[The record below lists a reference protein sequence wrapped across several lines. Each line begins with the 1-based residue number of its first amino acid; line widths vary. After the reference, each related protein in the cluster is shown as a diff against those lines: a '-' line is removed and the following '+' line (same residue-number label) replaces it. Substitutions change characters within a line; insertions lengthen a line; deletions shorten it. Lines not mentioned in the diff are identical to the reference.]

1 MVYTSEV
8 IPFTL
13 KISNLWSDYVCAQS
27 RDFLRR
33 EGITHVVNCSPA
45 TCPNLFEDEFF
56 YQNIDITDEASTD
69 ILVVMCLFV
78 EAAEKILAEGGKI
91 YVHCYQGISRAPSMI
106 LGFLIWREGTTLE
119 SALGSL
125 REKYQKADP
134 NLGFLLQLEYFAGRT
149 RLSPASPDY
158 KIPFFEPKMEMVS
171 SSN

>member
-91 YVHCYQGISRAPSMI
+91 YVHCYQ
-106 LGFLIWREGTTLE
+106 
-119 SALGSL
+119 
-125 REKYQKADP
+125 
-134 NLGFLLQLEYFAGRT
+134 
-149 RLSPASPDY
+149 
-158 KIPFFEPKMEMVS
+158 VS
-171 SSN
+171 FPIVS